1 MSKYND
7 DKKENDNK
15 KGHANLFMMYVDDY
29 SKKGKRGKI
38 EHTILSQKNNI
49 QISKTTEVKPIGTRS
64 IITIK
69 TMDNKFKISQKAIR
83 RLVKN
88 ITQQAQKKM
97 DDYKIFTRVSLPQR
111 WYTFKVD
118 GDSGDIEGYENV
130 NPSLI

>member
-1 MSKYND
+1 MSKY
-7 DKKENDNK
+7 NDNK

-29 SKKGKRGKI
+29 TKKGKRGKK

-49 QISKTTEVKPIGTRS
+49 EISKTTEVTPIGTRYV
-64 IITIK
+64 IAVK
-69 TMDNKFKISQKAIR
+69 TMDNKFKISQKVIKSEIK
-83 RLVKN
+83 LLTKQ
-88 ITQQAQKKM
+88 IQKKS
-97 DDYKIFTRVSLPQR
+97 DDYKINTRVSLPQR

>member
-29 SKKGKRGKI
+29 TKKGKRGKK

-49 QISKTTEVKPIGTRS
+49 EISKTTEVTPIGTRYV
-64 IITIK
+64 ITVK
-69 TMDNKFKISQKAIR
+69 TMDNKFKISQKVIR
-83 RLVKN
+83 SEIKLLTKQ
-88 ITQQAQKKM
+88 IQKKS
-97 DDYKIFTRVSLPQR
+97 DDYKINTRVSLPQR

>member
-7 DKKENDNK
+7 AKKTDNK
-15 KGHANLFMMYVDDY
+15 RGHANLFKIYVDDY

-38 EHTILSQKNNI
+38 ENTILSQKGNI
-49 QISKTTEVKPIGTRS
+49 HMSKTTEVTPIGTRS

-88 ITQQAQKKM
+88 ITQQAQKKS
-97 DDYKIFTRVSLPQR
+97 DDYKIFARVSLPQR